1 MRSGRLR
8 TGWAVRLREL
18 GAFGVVGAVCFVLD
32 LSLFQVLYTSMD
44 LGAVTSK
51 VIATVL
57 SMTAAFVGHRYW
69 SFSRRVHSGLRR
81 QYALFFGVNG
91 LTLAM
96 GALMIAAVRYPLDQ
110 DGAWA
115 LQLTNLASIALGTA
129 FRFVLYRRWVF
140 LAPGGLPAA
149 DHGAP
154 QTGAAQAGA
163 PQAAPSSGQAPR
175 PDRVPER
182 LDVPASATG

>member
-1 MRSGRLR
+1 VRSGRLR
-8 TGWAVRLREL
+8 TGWAVQLREL

-69 SFSRRVHSGLRR
+69 SFSRRVRSGLRR
-81 QYALFFGVNG
+81 EYALFFGVNG

-154 QTGAAQAGA
+154 QTGS
-163 PQAAPSSGQAPR
+163 PQSAPSSGQAPR
-175 PDRVPER
+175 PGRVPDR